1 MKNNSA
7 DWLTAFASPYPAAPD
22 FPPVQGEEQ
31 PVLKVESL
39 IKR

>member
-22 FPPVQGEEQ
+22 FPLFRGKNNLC
-31 PVLKVESL
+31 LK
-39 IKR
+39 

>member
-22 FPPVQGEEQ
+22 FPR
-31 PVLKVESL
+31 KRNA
-39 IKR
+39 IKLREKRAKYVF